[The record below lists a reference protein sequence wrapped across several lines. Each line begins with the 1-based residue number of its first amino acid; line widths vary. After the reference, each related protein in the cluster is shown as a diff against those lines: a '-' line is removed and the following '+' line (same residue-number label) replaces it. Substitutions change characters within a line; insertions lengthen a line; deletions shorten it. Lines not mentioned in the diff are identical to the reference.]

1 MKMTANGSA
10 SIFLTLL
17 MMTPLVGCRGDIG
30 EEMAN
35 PGGDQGTTTGGMPSE
50 PGKKLDGTP
59 SNVMCAANAGRSPL
73 RRLNRDEYRNTLH
86 DLFPKATFASV
97 DAMIDPT
104 IDTFPLDEEKLGF
117 TNNADA
123 LTVTGIL
130 AGDYI
135 TTAETLATEATTAA
149 NLPNTLSMCAAPKT
163 GDACA
168 QAFIADFG
176 RRAFR
181 RPLTA
186 DETTHYTAVYSEG
199 NKDGFDQGISLAMEA
214 FLESPY
220 FLYRP
225 EKGTPTT
232 ISATAKLTSYEVAS
246 RLSYFLW
253 ASMPDS
259 KLLDA
264 AAMSQLDTADQ
275 VEQQARR
282 MMSDPRAKAAVSTFH
297 EEWFELRT
305 IGDKMKDAMLFPQ
318 YTPTITSALFTE
330 TANFA
335 ENAFWNEGT
344 SEKLFTAPY
353 TFLSTALAT
362 YYGITPPTGAGFVK
376 TMVDT
381 TQRSGIL
388 TQGSLMTIFS
398 YENQTSPIHRGK
410 FVREQLLCQQLT
422 PPPPDIA
429 AKVKPPIIMPGT
441 PTRERFAQHE
451 ADPVCGA
458 CHKAMDPIGLSF
470 ENFDPVGRWRTM
482 DQGKPISNAGE
493 IFGSDDVDG
502 KFNGPVELGAKLAQS
517 AEVRACIVTQWFR
530 YANGRAEAQLDDA
543 NPTAPN
549 DDCTLQGLKA
559 DFEAGHD
566 MREIPIKIA
575 VSDAFRFRSTA
586 GGGQ

>member
-1 MKMTANGSA
+1 MDG
-10 SIFLTLL
+10 
-17 MMTPLVGCRGDIG
+17 VGGDNPDNN
-30 EEMAN
+30 N
-35 PGGDQGTTTGGMPSE
+35 PGMPAQPGMTIE
-50 PGKKLDGTP
+50 GKK
-59 SNVMCAANAGRSPL
+59 SNVMCSANVGRSPL

-86 DLFPKATFASV
+86 DLFPKATLASV
-97 DAMIDPT
+97 DAKIDPT

-135 TTAETLATEATTAA
+135 TTAETLAIEATTAA
-149 NLPNTLSMCAAPKT
+149 NLPNTLSMCPAPKT
-163 GDACA
+163 GTACA

-176 RRAFR
+176 KRSFR

-186 DETTHYTAVYSEG
+186 DETTRYNAIFTDG
-199 NKDGFDQGISLAMEA
+199 NADGFDQGIQMVMEA

-225 EKGTPTT
+225 ETGTPTT
-232 ISATAKLTSYEVAS
+232 VLNTAKLTDYEVAS

-253 ASMPDS
+253 ASMPD
-259 KLLDA
+259 KTLLDA
-264 AAMSQLDTADQ
+264 AGMSQLGTADAI
-275 VEQQARR
+275 EMQARR
-282 MMSDPRAKAAVSTFH
+282 MMADPRAKAAVSTFH

-330 TANFA
+330 TANYA
-335 ENAFWNEGT
+335 ENAFWTDGT

-353 TFLSTALAT
+353 TFLSSALAT
-362 YYGITPPTGAGFVK
+362 YYGITPPTGTGFVK

-482 DQGKPISNAGE
+482 DQGKAISNAGE
-493 IFGSDDVDG
+493 IIGSDDVDG

-517 AEVRACIVTQWFR
+517 AQVRACMVTQWFR
-530 YANGRAEAQLDDA
+530 FANGRAEAVLDEM

-559 DFEAGHD
+559 DFETAGHD
-566 MREIPIKIA
+566 MREIPVKIA
-575 VSDAFRFRSTA
+575 VSDAFRFRSTL

>member
-1 MKMTANGSA
+1 MFA
-10 SIFLTLL
+10 
-17 MMTPLVGCRGDIG
+17 PLAGCRGDIG
-30 EEMAN
+30 PEMENGGGDN
-35 PGGDQGTTTGGMPSE
+35 PGSPGMPAE
-50 PGKKLDGTP
+50 PGKTIDGKP
-59 SNVMCAANAGRSPL
+59 MLVQCSSNVGRSPL

-86 DLFPKATFASV
+86 DLFPKATLASV
-97 DAMIDPT
+97 DAKIDTT

-123 LTVTGIL
+123 LTVAGIL

-149 NLPNTLSMCAAPKT
+149 NLPTTLSMCAAPKT

-168 QAFIADFG
+168 QSFIADFG
-176 RRAFR
+176 KRTFR

-186 DETTHYTAVYSEG
+186 DETTHYTAVYTEG
-199 NKDGFDQGISLAMEA
+199 TKDGFDQGIELVMEA

-225 EKGTPTT
+225 ETGTPTSIT
-232 ISATAKLTSYEVAS
+232 NTAKLNHYEMAS

-264 AAMSQLDTADQ
+264 AAASQLGTADE
-275 VEQQARR
+275 VEAQARR
-282 MMSDPRAKAAVSTFH
+282 MMADPRAKSAVSTFH
-297 EEWFELRT
+297 EEWFELRN

-318 YTPTITSALFTE
+318 YTPTIMSALFTE
-330 TANFA
+330 TANYA
-335 ENAFWNEGT
+335 ENAFWTEGT

-353 TFLSTALAT
+353 TFLSPALAT
-362 YYGITPPTGAGFVK
+362 YYGITPPTATGFTK

-381 TQRSGIL
+381 TQRSGLL

-429 AKVKPPIIMPGT
+429 ARVKPPIIMPGT

-451 ADPVCGA
+451 ADQVCAA
-458 CHKAMDPIGLSF
+458 CHKAMDPIGLGF

-482 DQGKPISNAGE
+482 DQGKTISNAGVVY
-493 IFGSDDVDG
+493 GTDDIDG
-502 KFNGPVELGAKLAQS
+502 AFNGPVELGQKLAQS
-517 AEVRACIVTQWFR
+517 KEVRACIVTQWFR

-549 DDCTLQGLKA
+549 DDCTLQDLKA
-559 DFEAGHD
+559 GFETTHD
-566 MREIPIKIA
+566 MREVPIKIA
-575 VSDAFRFRSTA
+575 VSDAFRFRSTL